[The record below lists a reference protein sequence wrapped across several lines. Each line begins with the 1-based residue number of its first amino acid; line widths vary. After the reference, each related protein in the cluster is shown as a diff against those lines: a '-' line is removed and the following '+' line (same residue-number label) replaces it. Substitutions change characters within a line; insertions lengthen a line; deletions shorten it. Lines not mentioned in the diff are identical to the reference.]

1 MLTPSL
7 PADAFDMTVLEWRLE
22 EDIVAAENA
31 MWDTA
36 EEAGAGAEGHVG
48 LVDDDDD
55 EDRDEDEGGSNL
67 KGRYRLNGDGARGGG
82 GVG

>member
-1 MLTPSL
+1 MASKKRMLRHNL

-36 EEAGAGAEGHVG
+36 EEA
-48 LVDDDDD
+48 
-55 EDRDEDEGGSNL
+55 
-67 KGRYRLNGDGARGGG
+67 
-82 GVG
+82 

>member
-1 MLTPSL
+1 
-7 PADAFDMTVLEWRLE
+7 MTVLEWRLE

-31 MWDTA
+31 MWDTV
-36 EEAGAGAEGHVG
+36 EEAGAGAEGQVG
-48 LVDDDDD
+48 LDDDDD
-55 EDRDEDEGGSNL
+55 DEDEGGSNL

>member
-1 MLTPSL
+1 MLAPDL

-22 EDIVAAENA
+22 EDIVAVENA

-36 EEAGAGAEGHVG
+36 EEAGAGAEGQVG
-48 LVDDDDD
+48 LDDDAD
-55 EDRDEDEGGSNL
+55 EDEEVEGGSNL

-82 GVG
+82 VG

>member
-31 MWDTA
+31 MWDTV
-36 EEAGAGAEGHVG
+36 EEVGAGAEGHVG
-48 LVDDDDD
+48 LDDDD
-55 EDRDEDEGGSNL
+55 DEDEGGSNL

>member
-36 EEAGAGAEGHVG
+36 EEAGAGAEGQLG
-48 LVDDDDD
+48 LDDDD
-55 EDRDEDEGGSNL
+55 EDDEEGSNL

>member
-1 MLTPSL
+1 
-7 PADAFDMTVLEWRLE
+7 MTVLEWRLE

-36 EEAGAGAEGHVG
+36 EEAGAGAEGQ
-48 LVDDDDD
+48 LSLDDD
-55 EDRDEDEGGSNL
+55 EEDEDEGGSNL

>member
-1 MLTPSL
+1 MLAPDL

-22 EDIVAAENA
+22 EDIVAVENA

-36 EEAGAGAEGHVG
+36 EEAGAGAEGQVG
-48 LVDDDDD
+48 LDDDDD
-55 EDRDEDEGGSNL
+55 EDEEVEGGSNL

-82 GVG
+82 VG